1 MRNKEH
7 MCCTDCINQMRN
19 ELHRLIESEDNLKSS
34 IVQKK
39 SRELDNL
46 ILMYY
51 RRDSKL
57 QKSNDP

>member
-1 MRNKEH
+1 